1 MLCAVLTFEQKE
13 SLIGK
18 YYNPASIFNPIQ
30 DFYDNWV
37 IFDAEFLTT
46 APEFKW
52 VNQLP
57 RIEYKPKINNP
68 L

>member
-18 YYNPASIFNPIQ
+18 YYNSSSIFNPIQ

-46 APEFKW
+46 VPEFNW

-57 RIEYKPKINNP
+57 IIEYVPKINNS